1 MKSHITP
8 LLICLI
14 LILQCHFL
22 IRVLYEVGPLAHL
35 VEMAG
40 GKANDGVNSLMEL
53 EVTSHDQRSAI
64 IAGSAK
70 EVEWVVET
78 LNKGTN

>member
-1 MKSHITP
+1 
-8 LLICLI
+8 
-14 LILQCHFL
+14 
-22 IRVLYEVGPLAHL
+22 
-35 VEMAG
+35 MAG

-53 EVTSHDQRSAI
+53 EVNSHDQRSAI

-78 LNKGTN
+78 LNKGAK